1 MKQRSGFYLRSSV
14 DAAGAQ
20 VVCQAGG
27 VALVDTVR
35 VTGLDRLLSA
45 ALGRWRRPNAVH
57 DPANVVWTL
66 PVALALGGDC
76 LADIAV

>member
-1 MKQRSGFYLRSSV
+1 MKQRSGFYPRSSV
-14 DAAGAQ
+14 DAAGAR

-27 VALVDTVR
+27 VLLADTVR

-57 DPANVVWTL
+57 DPAKVVCDL
-66 PVALALGGDC
+66 AVALALPG
-76 LADIAV
+76 APWMVHA